1 MLKNISILGSTGSI
15 GVNTLEVVR
24 SHPDKFKVIALSCGK
39 NLEKVK
45 EQILEF
51 KPLLV
56 SVQKEQDAE
65 TLKNSFS
72 SKNIPKIV
80 FGENGNIEVATHP
93 QTNLV
98 VSAIVGAI
106 GLVPTLR
113 AIQAKKAIALANKE
127 TMVVAG
133 ELMNLAAKEAQ
144 VDIFPVDSEHNAIF
158 QCLIGHKKE
167 EVKRLILTASGG
179 PFLHLSKKELEKVTL
194 EQALRHPKWK
204 MGAKITIDSATLMN
218 KGLEVIE
225 ARWLFNIPENQIDV
239 HIHPQSVIHSMVE
252 YYDGSVIAQLGIPDM
267 QIPIAYALSYP
278 NRLPNRLP
286 SLDLCQVRDLNFYPP
301 DLEKFECLALAKQAL
316 TLGGEAPCLLNAANE
331 VVVQAYL
338 DQQIHFLDIPRIV
351 RKVLLEHPTKQIT
364 SLEQLL
370 ETDRFARMRAAE
382 MIQEQKANSVSK
394 TTYSHLSSEASQ
406 T

>member
-1 MLKNISILGSTGSI
+1 MQKNISILGSTGSI
-15 GVNTLEVVR
+15 GVNTLEVIR
-24 SHPDKFKVIALSCGK
+24 SHPDKFRVIALSCGK

-56 SVQKEQDAE
+56 SVQRGEDAE
-65 TLKNSFS
+65 ILKNSLS
-72 SKNIPKIV
+72 SKNIPQIV
-80 FGENGNIEVATHP
+80 FGENGNIEVATHS
-93 QTNLV
+93 QTDLV

-113 AIQAKKAIALANKE
+113 AIQSKKAIALANKE

-194 EQALRHPKWK
+194 EQALKHPKWK

-252 YYDGSVIAQLGIPDM
+252 YHDGSVIAQLGIPDM

-278 NRLPNRLP
+278 NRLPNKLP
-286 SLDLCQVRDLNFYPP
+286 SLDLCQIRDLNFYPP

-316 TLGGEAPCLLNAANE
+316 KLGGDAPCLLNAANE
-331 VVVQAYL
+331 VAVQAYL
-338 DQQIHFLDIPRIV
+338 DQEIQFLDIPRIV
-351 RKVLLEHPTKQIT
+351 KKVLFEHPTKQII